1 MKVIAVVFSGLL
13 FVSSNGLA
21 AGDSKPFQIGTA
33 QEFET
38 LNPLISKMSATRYIF
53 SFAGRALVSQ
63 DMDGTWIPQLAEKI
77 PTLENGGAK
86 LTTANGQKI
95 LKAVWEIKKNAR
107 WSDGKP
113 VICEDFKVARDIAES
128 PNVSVGAKENF
139 TIVEKVEWTPAKPQ
153 ICTFTYTKPRWD
165 YTHLSAFYPIP
176 AHIEKSVF
184 EKYGSENQAYD
195 HNSNYVLHPEM
206 DGLYN
211 GPYKVGEVKLG
222 SHVVLVSNPHFFG
235 SAPKIPKIAIK
246 LISAT
251 GTMVANLQSGN
262 IDSINSYGLTMDQ
275 ALAFDKKVKAE
286 KLPFEVVYKPSIS
299 WEHIELNL
307 QNPILADVRVRQ
319 ALLLSINREEMVRA
333 LYDGKQTVAH
343 QFLPPDDSW
352 SPKDLKQ
359 IKTYPFN
366 PKKAKALLDEA
377 GWKLNEKDGY
387 RYKNGEKLSLQ
398 FMTTAG
404 NQNRETVQ
412 VYLQG
417 FWKNVG
423 IQIVIKNEPAR
434 VLFGETVVK
443 RTFTGLVMYANSA
456 EGDLRP
462 FFHSTQIPKESN
474 GWSGVNASGWEN
486 SKVDQLIEQV
496 ELEFNPLKQAKLVH
510 QMVRFYT
517 EEIPSIPLFY
527 RAINTVNPAGMKD
540 FILSGWYNET
550 TRAEKWSW
558 VSSGNF

>member
-1 MKVIAVVFSGLL
+1 MNIRGFLL
-13 FVSSNGLA
+13 SISFFFCT
-21 AGDSKPFQIGTA
+21 AGWSAPESPPFQIGTA

-38 LNPLISKMSATRYIF
+38 LNPLTYKMSATHYIL
-53 SFAGRALVSQ
+53 SFVGRALVSQ

-86 LTTANGQKI
+86 FSTENGQKV

-113 VICEDFKVARDIAES
+113 VICEDFKVAREIAQS
-128 PNVSVGAKENF
+128 PNVSVSAKENF
-139 TIVEKVEWTPAKPQ
+139 TVVEKVEWPESKPQ
-153 ICTFTYTKPRWD
+153 SCTFTYAKPRWD
-165 YTHLSAFYPIP
+165 YTHLNAFYPVP
-176 AHIEKSVF
+176 AHLEKVVF
-184 EKYGSENQAYD
+184 EKYGSENQGYD
-195 HNSNYVLHPEM
+195 RNNNYVQHPEM

-211 GPYKVGEVKLG
+211 GPYKVSEVKLG
-222 SHVVLVSNPHFFG
+222 SHIVLIPNPHFFG
-235 SAPKIPKIAIK
+235 TAAKIPRVVIK

-251 GTMVANLQSGN
+251 GTMVAHLQSGN

-275 ALAFDKKVKAE
+275 ALAFEKKVQAE
-286 KLPFEVVYKPSIS
+286 KLSFQVVYNPSIS
-299 WEHIELNL
+299 WEHIDLNL
-307 QNPILADVRVRQ
+307 QNPILQDLRVRQ
-319 ALLLSINREEMVRA
+319 ALIYAINRQELVKA
-333 LYDGKQTVAH
+333 LYDGKQIVAD
-343 QFLPPDDSW
+343 QFLPPDDAW
-352 SPKDLKQ
+352 SPKDPKQ
-359 IKTYPFN
+359 IKIYPFD
-366 PKKAKALLDEA
+366 PKKAKALLEEA

-434 VLFGETVVK
+434 VLFGETMIK
-443 RTFTGLVMYANSA
+443 RAFTGLIMYANSA

-462 FFHSTQIPKESN
+462 FFHSSQIPNESN
-474 GWSGVNASGWEN
+474 GWSGVNASGWKN

-496 ELEFNPLKQAKLVH
+496 ELEFNPQKQAKAAH
-510 QMVRFYT
+510 QMVRLYT
-517 EEIPSIPLFY
+517 EELPSIPLFY
-527 RAINTVNPAGMKD
+527 RAINTVNPLTMKD
-540 FILSGWYNET
+540 FILSGRYNEA
-550 TRAEKWSW
+550 TRAEKWKLAQ
-558 VSSGNF
+558 